1 MLSHDR
7 IRFLLLSTS
16 LLPTYSDSRAHEH
29 VVNRKWELEGAWMD
43 GGAYPDDYTRLENPA
58 IQPPPREVLSPTVD
72 TVNPDIEKCAQR

>member
-1 MLSHDR
+1 
-7 IRFLLLSTS
+7 
-16 LLPTYSDSRAHEH
+16 
-29 VVNRKWELEGAWMD
+29 MD